1 MRAIPSPL
9 GLVLAG
15 VLLVPCGLGAGC
27 SLNAMTGNMMGD
39 YSVKHVV
46 PHVFETGDVDMACKV
61 GVAMGPFLL
70 SFGRVTAPPDRS
82 GIATMLSAG
91 MCAEADAREAELD
104 QLRALKAGRPAEAQD
119 ARVREHRAHEV
130 AAARYQHAFQH
141 FVRVFG
147 EPGGEC
153 RMIAK
158 ADGLLYLLGLT
169 SGLLAVVHD
178 RAAGGALGVPLDL
191 PRKVATGAACLD
203 DGHFWGVPR
212 ALQAAV
218 WASVPGTAPAGV
230 SDPFVVLRQ
239 SARAGQEKGLRLA
252 GALLALAAATAG
264 RTDDLHAAIREHAAS
279 VRTRPALAAYR
290 TLDRYAT
297 MLVEHESD
305 KLWTQATGH
314 RTPVG
319 SFGTFP
325 EDETRPTEEKKDD
338 KLLEGLEPEEKK

>member
-1 MRAIPSPL
+1 MRLIATLLAPA
-9 GLVLAG
+9 LV
-15 VLLVPCGLGAGC
+15 CGLGAGC
-27 SLNAMTGNMMGD
+27 SLNAMTGNMMAD

-46 PHVFETGDVDMACKV
+46 PHVFETGDVDMACKL
-61 GVAMGPFLL
+61 GVSMGPFLL
-70 SFGRVTAPPDRS
+70 SFGRVTTPPDRS
-82 GIATMLSAG
+82 GIVTMLAAG

-104 QLRALKAGRPAEAQD
+104 QLRALKGGRAAEAQD

-130 AAARYQHAFQH
+130 AAARYQQAYQR

-153 RMIAK
+153 RPIAK
-158 ADGLLYLLGLT
+158 EDELLYLVGLT
-169 SGLLAVVHD
+169 GGLLSVFHD
-178 RAAGGALGVPLDL
+178 RAAGGALGVPLDM
-191 PRKVATGAACLD
+191 PRKLAVGAACLD
-203 DGHFWGVPR
+203 NERFWGVPK

-218 WASVPGTAPAGV
+218 WASVLGTAPAGAG
-230 SDPFVVLRQ
+230 DPFVVLRQ
-239 SARAGQEKGLRLA
+239 SARLGQEKGLRLA
-252 GALLALAAATAG
+252 GAFQAQMAANAG
-264 RTDDLHAAIREHAAS
+264 KSDELRSAIREHAAA
-279 VRTRPALAAYR
+279 VRGKPALEAYR

-325 EDETRPTEEKKDD
+325 EDETRPAEETKDD
-338 KLLEGLEPEEKK
+338 KLLEGLE

>member
-1 MRAIPSPL
+1 MRAIASLFAPAL
-9 GLVLAG
+9 I
-15 VLLVPCGLGAGC
+15 CGLGGGC
-27 SLNAMTGNMMGD
+27 SLNAMTGNMMAD
-39 YSVKHVV
+39 YSVKHVA
-46 PHVFETGDVDMACKV
+46 PYVFETGDVDMACKM

-70 SFGRVTAPPDRS
+70 SFGRVTTPPDRA

-104 QLRALKAGRPAEAQD
+104 QLRALKSGRAGEAQD

-130 AAARYQHAFQH
+130 AAARYQQAYLR

-153 RMIAK
+153 RTIAK
-158 ADGLLYLLGLT
+158 EDELLYLLGLT
-169 SGLLAVVHD
+169 GGLLSVFHD
-178 RAAGGALGVPLDL
+178 RAAGGALSVPMDI
-191 PRKVATGAACLD
+191 PRKVASGATCLD
-203 DGHFWGVPR
+203 DARFWGVPK

-218 WASVPGTAPAGV
+218 WASVPGTAPAGAA
-230 SDPFVVLRQ
+230 DPFVVLRE
-239 SARAGQEKGLRLA
+239 SARLGQEKGLRLA
-252 GALLALAAATAG
+252 GAFRTQIAATAG
-264 RTDDLHAAIREHAAS
+264 KTDELRSAIREHAAA
-279 VRTRPALAAYR
+279 VRGKPALEAYR

-325 EDETRPTEEKKDD
+325 EDETKPGEDRKDD
-338 KLLEGLEPEEKK
+338 SLLEGLDTEQK